1 MRVIGIT
8 GGVGS
13 GKSEVLNYLK
23 DRYEAVIMEADKTGH
38 KLLSENKE
46 VISAVTEI
54 FGKEIR
60 NEQEEIDR
68 EKLGRLCFENS
79 EKLEALNQVI
89 HPAVKK
95 EFLLERERAERQ
107 KKKIFVI
114 EAALLIECGYKKD
127 VDSLWYIYCDR
138 EIRID
143 RLIRNR
149 GYSREKCESIM
160 GNQVDETVFREYCD
174 VIIDNSKDLNF
185 MYIQVDRNIEG
196 A

>member
-1 MRVIGIT
+1 MIGIT

-38 KLLSENKE
+38 RLLSENKE
-46 VISAVTEI
+46 VIADVI
-54 FGKEIR
+54 KLFGRDIL
-60 NEQEEIDR
+60 NERGEIDR
-68 EKLGRLCFENS
+68 EKLGRVCFENS

-95 EFLLERERAERQ
+95 AFLLEVKEAERQ
-107 KKKIFVI
+107 NKKFFII
-114 EAALLIECGYKKD
+114 EAALLIECGYKD
-127 VDSLWYIYCDR
+127 DLDSLWYIYCDR
-138 EIRID
+138 EVRIE
-143 RLIRNR
+143 RLIKNR
-149 GYSREKCESIM
+149 GYSKEKCENIM
-160 GNQVDETVFREYCD
+160 GNQVNEAVFRKHCD

-185 MYIQVDRNIEG
+185 MYRQVDRNIEG

>member
-1 MRVIGIT
+1 MIGIT

-38 KLLSENKE
+38 RLLSENKE
-46 VISAVTEI
+46 VIADVIEF
-54 FGKEIR
+54 FGKEIL
-60 NEQEEIDR
+60 NERGEIDR
-68 EKLGRLCFENS
+68 EKLGRVCFENS

-95 EFLLERERAERQ
+95 TFLLEVKEAEGQ
-107 KKKIFVI
+107 NKTVFVI
-114 EAALLIECGYKKD
+114 EAALLIECGYKND
-127 VDSLWYIYCDR
+127 LDSLWYIYCDR
-138 EIRID
+138 EVRIE
-143 RLIRNR
+143 RLIKNR
-149 GYSREKCESIM
+149 GYSKEKCESIM
-160 GNQVDETVFREYCD
+160 GNQMNEAVFRKHCD

-185 MYIQVDRNIEG
+185 MYRQVDRSIEG